1 MVLPLS
7 LIFKSLNKH
16 LKGVSST
23 HYASQKILVLLNR
36 HRRNISSH
44 RKPVRAWRVS
54 HIVTH
59 MIIHFQSYGIM
70 ELDSPEAAE

>member
-7 LIFKSLNKH
+7 LIVKSLNKH

-23 HYASQKILVLLNR
+23 HYAIQKILVLVYR
-36 HRRNISSH
+36 HRRNISH
-44 RKPVRAWRVS
+44 RKPVWDWRVS

-59 MIIHFQSYGIM
+59 MIIHFRVIM
-70 ELDSPEAAE
+70 ELLN